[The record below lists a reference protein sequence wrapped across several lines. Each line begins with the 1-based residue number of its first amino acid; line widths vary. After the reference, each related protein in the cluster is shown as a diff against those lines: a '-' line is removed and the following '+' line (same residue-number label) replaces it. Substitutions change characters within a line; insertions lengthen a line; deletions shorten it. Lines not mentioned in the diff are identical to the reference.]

1 MPFFILDGIGFNCS
15 HIKEACPKNVSSC
28 YQCIKNRL
36 CEMGFEIDSEF
47 RIFEI
52 ESNEK
57 HIKAERERIWQK
69 FLDVLNIKHIIIM
82 DKDSGLPILNYAVS
96 GVDIDAG
103 LLSGFIQANIT
114 FSESEEVSP
123 NNLNSVEEH
132 PFYEFQYKNFNIL
145 LRNGQYSRIC
155 LILDNTASN
164 SMRNQVIKFLYEFEK
179 NFKDPLVAFKETG
192 AIDLE
197 EMNDYIVRTFN
208 ANLVFPM
215 NLAQSIPPYEI
226 EKISRSPIQKAIF
239 NLANELLLSKQ
250 IFFINK
256 LIDKVKRIVNIEADI
271 ILYEI
276 NRLLE
281 RNIIVPIKLEAVI
294 DKIETHIKANHR
306 KENAIKPIS
315 SLINIESDFEQLKDE
330 IDFKD
335 EFSVKKLLKEVI
347 RKAKIAEKDRA
358 YQVAHKGYSKALYIA
373 KELKLK
379 DEINRITHLLF
390 QLDYTTKKVELDF
403 ALEMAENYEKTK
415 DFINSIHY
423 YQKVIKILESFVIYN
438 IADADSQLKKLRKKI
453 IKLREEL

>member
-1 MPFFILDGIGFNCS
+1 MPYFILDGIGFNCS
-15 HIKEACPKNVSSC
+15 HSKEACPKKLNSC

-36 CEMGFEIDSEF
+36 YEMGFEIDSEF

-52 ESNEK
+52 ESDEK
-57 HIKAERERIWQK
+57 RIKAERERIWQK

-123 NNLNSVEEH
+123 NKLNSVIEH

-145 LRNGQYSRIC
+145 LRNGQYIRIC
-155 LILDNTASN
+155 LILDNKASD
-164 SMRNQVIKFLYEFEK
+164 SMRNQVIKFLHEFEK
-179 NFKDPLVAFKETG
+179 IFKDALVGFKETG

-197 EMNDYIVRTFN
+197 EMIDYIITTFN

-226 EKISRSPIQKAIF
+226 EKINRSSIQKAIY
-239 NLANELLLSKQ
+239 NLVKELLLSKQ
-250 IFFINK
+250 FFFINK
-256 LIDKVKRIVNIEADI
+256 LLDKVKRIVNIEADI
-271 ILYEI
+271 ILFEI
-276 NRLLE
+276 NKLLE
-281 RNIIVPIKLEAVI
+281 RNVIVPIKLEAII
-294 DKIETHIKANHR
+294 DKIETNIKANH
-306 KENAIKPIS
+306 KKVNAIKPIS
-315 SLINIESDFEQLKDE
+315 SLINIDSDYEQLKDE
-330 IDFKD
+330 VDFKD
-335 EFSVKKLLKEVI
+335 KSSVKKLLKEVI

-358 YQVAHKGYSKALYIA
+358 YQVAHKGYSKALFIA
-373 KELKLK
+373 KKLKLK
-379 DEINRITHLLF
+379 DEINRISELLF
-390 QLDYTTKKVELDF
+390 QLDNITKKVELDF
-403 ALEMAENYEKTK
+403 ALEMAENYEKNK
-415 DFINSIHY
+415 DYINSIHY